1 MWATYKRLL
10 WDWRGVWITTPSMA
24 VVVILLRL
32 TGILEPLEWSVYDQY
47 MRLRPP
53 EPPDERIVIV
63 GLDEADMKYIGQGY
77 VPDGVYADLLQKLIA
92 MQPRAI
98 GLDIYRDLP
107 YEPGHKELVE
117 IFKSLFRTEGLEHQQ
132 FGLN

>member
-1 MWATYKRLL
+1 
-10 WDWRGVWITTPSMA
+10 MA

-98 GLDIYRDLP
+98 GLDIYR
-107 YEPGHKELVE
+107 K
-117 IFKSLFRTEGLEHQQ
+117 Q
-132 FGLN
+132 